1 MGGEVVRIKV
11 KKKHGLRKAA
21 FLVMF
26 SNVSGY
32 VCMCVL
38 KRDRIKEHGVGHMS
52 KIY

>member
-1 MGGEVVRIKV
+1 MGGEVVRIKE

-38 KRDRIKEHGVGHMS
+38 KRETIKGHGIGHMS
-52 KIY
+52 KMY